1 MNIYEIYT
9 LRLLHIG
16 TGVFWAG
23 SVIYLA
29 AFVTPAV
36 NALEQEGSKFM
47 QQLSRTNRL
56 PMWMNILATLNVL
69 SGFRLIMIRSGN
81 FQADWFTNYEGMVLT
96 IGGVLGFGAFMIGLM
111 VSKPA
116 IERMAKI
123 GEAVAKAGGPPTP
136 EQAQEITVLKAKLA
150 KGVRLVA
157 WHLAATVVLMA
168 IARPM

>member
-29 AFVTPAV
+29 AFINPAV
-36 NALEQEGSKFM
+36 TAIGQEGSKFM
-47 QQLSRTNRL
+47 QQLSRTNKL
-56 PMWMNILATLNVL
+56 PMWMTIISTLNIIT
-69 SGFRLIMIRSGN
+69 GFRLLMIRSGN
-81 FQADWFTNYEGMVLT
+81 FRADWFTNPEGMMFT
-96 IGGVLGFGAFMIGLM
+96 IGGVLAFGAYMIGLM

-116 IERMAKI
+116 VERMAKL
-123 GEAVAKAGGPPTP
+123 GEAIAKADGPPTP
-136 EQAQEITVLKAKLA
+136 EQAQEIGALKAKLA

-168 IARPM
+168 LARPM

>member
-1 MNIYEIYT
+1 MNIYEIQT

-16 TGVFWAG
+16 TGIFWAG

-29 AFVTPAV
+29 AFITPAV
-36 NALEQEGSKFM
+36 NALGADGGKFM
-47 QQLSRTNRL
+47 QQLSRTNKL
-56 PMWMNILATLNVL
+56 PLWMAILSTLNVL

-81 FQADWFTNYEGMVLT
+81 FQADWFMTYEGGCYTL
-96 IGGVLGFGAFMIGLM
+96 GGVLAFGAYMIGMM

-116 IERMAKI
+116 VDRMAKI
-123 GEAVAKAGGPPTP
+123 GEAVAKAGGSPTP
-136 EQAQEITVLKAKLA
+136 EQSQEIAALRAKLA